1 MCVLRL
7 HVCRCV
13 SACVYVYL
21 LFRVEYVCVLRCK
34 FVCVLRCKFVCVL
47 CVGARV
53 CSCRRVFVCVG
64 GCLCV

>member
-1 MCVLRL
+1 MTNVCVLRL

-34 FVCVLRCKFVCVL
+34 FVCVL